1 MIKVVLVIDHL
12 ERDLRGVVL
21 VAWWLN
27 IKWGIKPIITH
38 TKNEISS
45 LIKYKPDMIL
55 LQHVRHHW
63 QKEFLEYAKA
73 QNTAIGISLAEG
85 FPIDKNMYIFQAGRD
100 EYVKMVDLFLTWGPE
115 FNQELKRNTLTKHA
129 ISIDVGSPRFDY
141 HNNKYDSLTDKKN
154 KINKKFN
161 ISKHKQIIT
170 WLTST
175 PYANPEEGYDKFIKK
190 MKKPTTSD
198 SRIDFLIEPL
208 AKDNQKVFDIFSSF
222 YMKLCEEFPKIHFL
236 IKVHPG
242 EKKEIYTGLF
252 KGISNV
258 TVIYGSDVSLTSILK
273 YSDIIINWRCTT
285 ASESWLV
292 DLNKKTIAFEL
303 DNPKTELFKYLI
315 DGSDIIKDYEGLK
328 DRITA
333 YLNGNTVS
341 PYLIS
346 KRRNFINKYM
356 HSDDGKSS
364 ERCSDQIYNYINNQ
378 VNSPKR
384 SLHNY
389 KIIAKYLGK
398 YKFNNNWLSS
408 KRTKSH
414 SKYIP
419 PELVVNEFEKLNM
432 LYGGNVDY
440 LLEM

>member
-161 ISKHKQIIT
+161 I
-170 WLTST
+170 
-175 PYANPEEGYDKFIKK
+175 
-190 MKKPTTSD
+190 
-198 SRIDFLIEPL
+198 
-208 AKDNQKVFDIFSSF
+208 
-222 YMKLCEEFPKIHFL
+222 
-236 IKVHPG
+236 
-242 EKKEIYTGLF
+242 
-252 KGISNV
+252 
-258 TVIYGSDVSLTSILK
+258 
-273 YSDIIINWRCTT
+273 
-285 ASESWLV
+285 LV
-292 DLNKKTIAFEL
+292 
-303 DNPKTELFKYLI
+303 
-315 DGSDIIKDYEGLK
+315 
-328 DRITA
+328 
-333 YLNGNTVS
+333 
-341 PYLIS
+341 
-346 KRRNFINKYM
+346 
-356 HSDDGKSS
+356 
-364 ERCSDQIYNYINNQ
+364 
-378 VNSPKR
+378 
-384 SLHNY
+384 
-389 KIIAKYLGK
+389 
-398 YKFNNNWLSS
+398 
-408 KRTKSH
+408 
-414 SKYIP
+414 
-419 PELVVNEFEKLNM
+419 
-432 LYGGNVDY
+432 
-440 LLEM
+440 